1 MNTMTQHSNALA
13 MAPEGHAIAPQNRPS
28 MGILNPTSLAEAME
42 MAKILAD
49 SSIVPKDFMG
59 KPGNV
64 LVAVQWGAEL
74 GLAPLQ
80 AMQSIAVINGR
91 PSIWGDAMLGLVQ
104 GSGLLDSILEEITD
118 DGQVAT
124 CTIRRRGQAHPVVRQ
139 FTMDE
144 AKKAGLAGKAGPW
157 QQYPRRMLQLRARG
171 FALRDAFADVLR
183 GVAIAEEVRDT
194 PVMRDVT
201 PEDGLIEPTTAGGR
215 VRNKIAE
222 KKAPEVTLDDVKTRI
237 AAATTE
243 DDLKKVGADCGKL
256 KGAEK
261 DEARNAY
268 SDKLAALKAP
278 KEPEQPKA
286 DTSLS
291 DLIQNTDKGIRREL
305 TNGAPYKATLDFYD
319 TELAKILADAPD
331 EHAAMMAEYERIRDE
346 RDGQDA

>member
-1 MNTMTQHSNALA
+1 MNTMTQQSHALS
-13 MAPEGHAIAPQNRPS
+13 MAPEGNAVAPQNRPA
-28 MGILNPTSLAEAME
+28 MGILNPASLSEALE

-64 LVAVQWGAEL
+64 LVAIQWGAEI

-91 PSIWGDAMLGLVQ
+91 PSIWGDAMLALVQ
-104 GSGLLDSILEEITD
+104 ASGMLESISETLSD
-118 DGQVAT
+118 DAQVAT
-124 CTIRRRGQAHPVVRQ
+124 CTIRRRGQAQAVVRD
-139 FTMDE
+139 FSVED
-144 AKKAGLAGKAGPW
+144 AKKAGLWNKQGPW
-157 QQYPRRMLQLRARG
+157 QQYPKRMMQMRARG

-201 PEDGLIEPTTAGGR
+201 PEGDLIESPATASSK
-215 VRNKIAE
+215 VRSKIAE
-222 KKAPEVTLDDVKTRI
+222 KKAPAVTLDDVKDRI

-256 KGAEK
+256 AGAEK
-261 DEARNAY
+261 DEARKAY
-268 SDKLAALKAP
+268 SDRLAALKAP
-278 KEPEQPKA
+278 VEQPKA
-286 DTSLS
+286 GNSLS

-305 TNGAPYKATLDFYD
+305 TNGAPYKATLDFYG
-319 TELAKILADAPD
+319 TELAKIQTEAPD
-331 EHAAMMAEYERIRDE
+331 EHAAMMAEYERICDE
-346 RDGQDA
+346 RDGADA

>member
-1 MNTMTQHSNALA
+1 MNTMTQHSSALA
-13 MAPEGHAIAPQNRPS
+13 IAPEGQAIAPQNRPS
-28 MGILNPTSLAEAME
+28 MGILNPTNLAEAME
-42 MAKILAD
+42 MAKLLAD

-91 PSIWGDAMLGLVQ
+91 PSIWGDAMLALVQ
-104 GSGLLDSILEEITD
+104 GSGVLESIDEQISE

-124 CTIRRRGQAHPVVRQ
+124 CTIRRRGQANPVVRQ

-157 QQYPRRMLQLRARG
+157 LQYPRRMLQLRARG

-201 PEDGLIEPTTAGGR
+201 PEGDVIEGPASASAK

-222 KKAPEVTLDDVKTRI
+222 KKAPAVTLDDVKKRI
-237 AAATTE
+237 AAAKTE
-243 DDLKKVGADCGKL
+243 EDLKKVGADCGKL
-256 KGAEK
+256 SGDEK
-261 DEARNAY
+261 DEARKAY
-268 SDKLAALKAP
+268 SDRLAALKAP
-278 KEPEQPKA
+278 VEQPKA
-286 DTSLS
+286 GTSLS
-291 DLIQNTDKGIRREL
+291 DLIQNTDNGIRREL
-305 TNGAPYKATLDFYD
+305 TNGAPYEATLSFYAD
-319 TELAKILADAPD
+319 ELAKILEGAPD
-331 EHAAMMAEYERIRDE
+331 EHAEMMAEYEKIVSE
-346 RDGQDA
+346 RDGTPA